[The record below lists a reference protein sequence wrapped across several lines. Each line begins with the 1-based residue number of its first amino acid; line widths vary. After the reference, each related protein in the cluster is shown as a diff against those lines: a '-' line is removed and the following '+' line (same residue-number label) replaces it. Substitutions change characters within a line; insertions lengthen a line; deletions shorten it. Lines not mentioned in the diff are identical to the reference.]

1 MADEETTR
9 NPSGW
14 IENAGIL
21 AIFGSLGLWLSGL
34 VEDQHLQNAI
44 IVGMPI
50 AGKTVLIAINNAM
63 GGTLASLIG
72 AGPMTGAKLALVGLV
87 SAVGLAF
94 APVSAYAGEIPPI
107 GCGGGSCSIYVLDV
121 GWPGGVGVNAVE
133 FARFRVGADLSEIVQ
148 DTHVSPIG
156 GLCLIPKV
164 GPAVGPFCPSRE

>member
-1 MADEETTR
+1 MAEATR
-9 NPSGW
+9 DPSGW

-21 AIFGSLGLWLSGL
+21 AIFGYLGLWLSGQ
-34 VEDQHLQNAI
+34 VADPHLQDAI
-44 IVGMPI
+44 VLAMPI
-50 AGKTVLIAINNAM
+50 AGKTLLIWINNRL
-63 GGTLASLIG
+63 GGTLASLVG
-72 AGPMTGAKLALVGLV
+72 APAMKGAKLAVWGLLL
-87 SAVGLAF
+87 AAGLAL
-94 APVSAYAGEIPPI
+94 APVRAFAGEIPPI

-164 GPAVGPFCPSRE
+164 GPALGPFCPARL